1 MKVNEFN
8 CDNNFSQFLKK
19 RKIFSLEGRKK
30 NFFSSTFFPQW
41 MQSTFHCLILKL
53 IELNYSSR
61 QKFLVACG
69 KLFNVENFFVAFLKS
84 KIFLLTIFFWIF
96 VSLCVYVR
104 DTYEHDIFCKKMT
117 KLWIQ
122 WKWWI
127 VARYEDDFSL
137 VKWFS
142 TCQCLIFE
150 NRESLGQL
158 PIKIPNNCY
167 NFVESNNK
175 IKLST

>member
-19 RKIFSLEGRKK
+19 EIFSLEGRKK

-84 KIFLLTIFFWIF
+84 KIFLLTIFFFFWYLW
-96 VSLCVYVR
+96 VCVYMSEIR
-104 DTYEHDIFCKKMT
+104 MNMIFFCKKMT

-127 VARYEDDFSL
+127 VARYEDDFGC
-137 VKWFS
+137 F
-142 TCQCLIFE
+142 
-150 NRESLGQL
+150 QL
-158 PIKIPNNCY
+158 ANA
-167 NFVESNNK
+167 
-175 IKLST
+175 